1 MKKYIFIDTETT
13 GLNAENDELL
23 SISVVD
29 HDGKC
34 IFNSLVKPEHCSS
47 WTDAEKVNGI
57 TPDMVKNAPK
67 FKELMPVLNKIFKGK
82 HVVAY
87 NMAFDA
93 SFLGKTL
100 RNADSLHCCMRAYA
114 EYHGEYDPVRQSF
127 KWKKLIDAVK
137 NCNPDFVF
145 RPHSSLD
152 DSMAAREVWLSLM
165 KHKFIAEK
173 YGFYDK

>member
-34 IFNSLVKPEHCSS
+34 IFNSLVKPEHCNN

-67 FKELMPVLNKIFKGK
+67 FKVLMPVLNKVFKGK
-82 HVVAY
+82 HIVAY

-93 SFLGKTL
+93 SFLGNTL
-100 RNADSLHCCMRAYA
+100 RNADSLHCCMRAFA
-114 EYHGEYDPVRQSF
+114 EYYGEIDPVSLDF
-127 KWKKLIDAVK
+127 KFKKLIFAV
-137 NCNPDFVF
+137 NECNPDFTF
-145 RPHSSLD
+145 DSHTSLG
-152 DSMAAREVWLSLM
+152 DSLATREVWLRLM
-165 KHKFIAEK
+165 RYKSIADK
-173 YGFYDK
+173 YGA